1 MTKSDFFGGLF
12 LSSRVLNSMFMSV
25 FCELLGR
32 SAHTVLIGL
41 YYDDCTPRTLCY
53 SNCSYCAPICGVRT
67 EGENGELSADRY
79 KLIPHVSGILSYV
92 DIVVSNP
99 PILVL
104 GRWGAP
110 EERQ

>member
-1 MTKSDFFGGLF
+1 MFQNIQKSI
-12 LSSRVLNSMFMSV
+12 
-25 FCELLGR
+25 CTR

-41 YYDDCTPRTLCY
+41 YYDDCTQRTLCY
-53 SNCSYCAPICGVRT
+53 SKCSYCALICGVRT
-67 EGENGELSADRY
+67 EGENGELSAGRY
-79 KLIPHVSGILSYV
+79 KLIPHVSGMLSHV

>member
-1 MTKSDFFGGLF
+1 MFQNIQKSIYTQ
-12 LSSRVLNSMFMSV
+12 
-25 FCELLGR
+25 